1 MLHLL
6 NANIVTILKKCNHTV
21 VGKGKQIFENGFILF
36 KLYIIIFWYKFL
48 FITALTKR
56 LTRYYICTIS

>member
-21 VGKGKQIFENGFILF
+21 VEKGKHIFENGFILF
-36 KLYIIIFWYKFL
+36 KLYIIIFWY
-48 FITALTKR
+48 
-56 LTRYYICTIS
+56 